1 MWLRTL
7 LLIILILL
15 VMRAVSRLMRGV
27 VQGASGQ
34 TGPRRSTRPAAVKM
48 VADPVCGTFVVPGKA
63 LQLVRGGETQY
74 FCSASCRDKWRASH

>member
-27 VQGASGQ
+27 MQGASGQ
-34 TGPRRSTRPAAVKM
+34 GGPRRSTQPAPVKM
-48 VADPVCGTFVVPGKA
+48 VADPVCGTFVTPRDSLSLA
-63 LQLVRGGETQY
+63 ARGATHY
-74 FCSASCRDKWRASH
+74 FCSDRCREQFRKSA